1 MKNVFRF
8 ALVAA
13 VLFGWSSMG
22 LAKPDTRRHLQFVG
36 TSDLDGDP
44 SFTGDVDVDATGGV
58 AYVGAA
64 FTERGVAVIDISDP
78 SDPRVERFLDT
89 CFDGP
94 DACSDSI
101 DVKIVGNFL
110 AVSSEPVDAG
120 AFGGATLYDITDRLD
135 PQLLDQFRVPGG
147 THNLFIDP
155 GFPGRPFIYLANFLN
170 TDVVDI
176 VDFFDPS
183 GPSLVAQLTPSDEP
197 IGCQDP
203 ACPGEGF
210 GGPLA
215 SPHDL
220 FVQRHPDTGR
230 HLAYV
235 AYWDAGLRIYDV
247 TDPVAATPEVGVF
260 DVDPPP
266 SDPETLPCCVHF
278 AHPTPSGAFVLIEEE
293 VAVGDSGD
301 VRILDATGCDG
312 VTTVPCTP
320 TLVSS
325 WQPPQGHARQ
335 APSYEAFVETGHLN
349 FGWFQRFFSFDVH
362 NLDVRENEFVA
373 AAYDAGIRLVDITD
387 KANPVEI
394 ASFIPVLNVKN
405 AAIGP
410 EFQPAE
416 TWTARFG
423 DDGNIYA
430 SDFFTGFHVVRPVG
444 PGN

>member
-1 MKNVFRF
+1 MKSLLLR
-8 ALVAA
+8 ALVVA
-13 VLFGWSSMG
+13 VVMALPATS
-22 LAKPDTRRHLQFVG
+22 LAQPDARRHMKLVG
-36 TSDLDGDP
+36 TSDLFGVP
-44 SFTGDVDVDATGGV
+44 SFTGDVDVDTGRGV

-64 FTERGVAVIDISDP
+64 FIEKGVTVIDISDP
-78 SDPRVERFLDT
+78 SNPVDVRALDT
-89 CFDGP
+89 CFTAP
-94 DACSDSI
+94 FLCSDSI
-101 DVKIVGNFL
+101 DVKLEGDLL
-110 AVSSEPVDAG
+110 AVSSEPIDGG
-120 AFGGATLYDITDRLD
+120 AFGGATLYDVSGD
-135 PQLLDQFRVPGG
+135 PLAPVMRGQFFVDGG

-155 GFPGRPFIYLANFLN
+155 EFPVRPYVYLANFAN
-170 TDVVDI
+170 TDTVQIIDVSNLDAP
-176 VDFFDPS
+176 FFIAE
-183 GPSLVAQLTPSDEP
+183 LMPSDED

-203 ACPGEGF
+203 TACPGQGF
-210 GGPLA
+210 GGPFA

-220 FVQRHPDTGR
+220 FVQVHPDTGR
-230 HLAYV
+230 VLAYV

-247 TDPVAATPEVGVF
+247 TDLPAAPVEIGVF

-266 SDPETLPCCVHF
+266 SDPEELPCCVHY
-278 AHPTPSGAFVLIEEE
+278 AQPTPSGAFVLIEEE
-293 VAVGDSGD
+293 VGVGDSGD

-312 VTTVPCTP
+312 VAMCTL
-320 TLVSS
+320 TLVGS

-335 APSYEAFVETGHLN
+335 GPSYSAFVETGNLN

-444 PGN
+444 PGH

>member
-176 VDFFDPS
+176 VDVFDPS

-220 FVQRHPDTGR
+220 FVQKHPDTDR
-230 HLAYV
+230 YLAYV

-247 TDPVAATPEVGVF
+247 TVPAAATPEVGVF

-335 APSYEAFVETGHLN
+335 APSYEAFVRTGHLN
-349 FGWFQRFFSFDVH
+349 FGWLQRFFTWDVH

-373 AAYDAGIRLVDITD
+373 AAYDSGIRLVDMTD
-387 KANPVEI
+387 KANPVEV
-394 ASFIPVLNVKN
+394 AAFIPTGNIRHAEKAGL
-405 AAIGP
+405 
-410 EFQPAE
+410 QPAE

-430 SDFFTGFHVVRPVG
+430 SDFFTGFWVVRPVA
-444 PGN
+444 PGE